1 MSAFSFPALLRYVTK
16 YHITSFPAAPPIVVQ
31 LAKNPEVRK
40 TDFSHIFPVLCGA
53 APLGKETQLQAEE
66 AMNAFKKGKGNVRIC
81 QGWGITE
88 CVGGVT
94 AFALHERDPDVTGVG
109 YLYPGMSAKLVD
121 DDDKEVGYE
130 ERGEVLLKGPNI
142 FMGYW
147 GREKDTKDAFTE
159 DGWFKT
165 GDIGIVTKLGIF
177 HIVDRK
183 KELIKVKGERL
194 SSRLLR
200 ELC

>member
-1 MSAFSFPALLRYVTK
+1 MSAFSFPKLLRYVPE
-16 YHITSFPAAPPIVVQ
+16 YNITSFPAAPPIIVQ
-31 LAKNPEVRK
+31 LAKHPEVRK
-40 TDFSHIFPVLCGA
+40 VDFSHIFPVICGA
-53 APLGKETQLQAEE
+53 APLGIETQLQAEE
-66 AMNAFKKGKGNVRIC
+66 AMNACKKGKGNVRIN

-94 AFALHERDPDVTGVG
+94 GFALHERDPDVTGVG
-109 YLYPGMSAKLVD
+109 YLYPGMLAKLVD
-121 DDDKEVGYE
+121 DEEKEVENG

-147 GREKDTKDAFTE
+147 GREKDTKEAFTE

-165 GDIGIVTKLGIF
+165 GDIGVVKRDGIF

-183 KELIKVKGERL
+183 KEIIKVKGED
-194 SSRLLR
+194 S
-200 ELC
+200 